1 MIYAIIY
8 LTIGLIFTAL
18 IKLMRFYDFNAF
30 QLVVIGIGWPWF
42 LFSIVFFSLVGIG
55 KDE

>member
-55 KDE
+55 DDE

>member
-18 IKLMRFYDFNAF
+18 IKLMRFYEFNKL
-30 QLVVIGIGWPWF
+30 QLFFIGIGWPWF

-55 KDE
+55 DDE